1 MSNPE
6 PMTIPAMLADSAAR
20 YDSRPAVVDAGVTV
34 SYRELDD
41 RVRDWARAYLAN
53 GVRHGDR
60 VALWAPNRLEFILAM
75 LGAQSVG
82 AAVVPL
88 NTRYTGHEAK
98 VILERSRACV
108 LVVDD
113 GFLGRGFIQMLADAA
128 ATADGPPGDG
138 PIPGL
143 PNLRTVVDLSAPGT
157 GTDRLGIEEFLTL
170 GKSVPEEQ
178 ARQVAAAVSP
188 EDVVDILYT
197 SGTTG
202 LPKGVM
208 SAHRQ
213 TIGVARVWARGA
225 ELSPDDRYAVVNPF
239 FHGFGYKAGMISS
252 LVAGTAIYPVANF
265 DTDALLELIQG
276 ARITVL
282 PGVPTIFT
290 SLLDHPRLKEFDL
303 SSLRF
308 AIAGATAAPSTLFQD
323 MVNILG
329 FTTIAQAYGLTEC
342 VVATLSRPNEELSHA
357 AQTTGPAVPG
367 LEIRIID
374 AAGQEVPVGHD
385 GEILLRGDTVMLG
398 YFEDEA
404 ATRAAISDEGWFHT
418 GDVGQLD
425 EHGCLK
431 ITDRLK
437 DMYIVGGFNVYP
449 AEIENALRQHP
460 AVNES
465 AVIGIDDARLGTV
478 GRAYVALYQDAA
490 DRPSAEDLI
499 AFCRTRLANFK
510 VPREVIFVTDFPRN
524 GTGKI
529 MKSELRTLAESAR
542 ES

>member
-1 MSNPE
+1 MSNSE
-6 PMTIPAMLADSAAR
+6 PMTIPAMLAEAAER
-20 YDSRPAVVDAGVTV
+20 YEAHPAVVGDTTV

-41 RVRDWARAYLAN
+41 RVRDWARAYLAQ
-53 GVRHGDR
+53 GVGHGDR

-82 AAVVPL
+82 AAIVPL
-88 NTRYTGHEAK
+88 NTRYTGPEAR
-98 VILERSRACV
+98 VIMERSRARL

-113 GFLGRGFIQMLADAA
+113 SFLGRGFTHMLAAA
-128 ATADGPPGDG
+128 AADSEGLPGDG

-143 PNLRTVVDLSAPGT
+143 PHLRAIVDLSGPSTGT
-157 GTDRLGIEEFLTL
+157 GRLGVDEFLAA
-170 GKSVPEEQ
+170 GKSVSEDE
-178 ARQVAAAVSP
+178 ARRVAAAVSP
-188 EDVVDILYT
+188 DDVVDILYT

-202 LPKGVM
+202 VPKGVM

-213 TIGVARVWARGA
+213 TLGVARAWAKGA
-225 ELSPDDRYAVVNPF
+225 ELEPADRYAVVNPF

-252 LVAGTAIYPVANF
+252 LVSGTTIYPVANF
-265 DTDALLELIQG
+265 DTDTLLDLIQT

-290 SLLDHPRLKEFDL
+290 SLLDHPRLGDYDL

-308 AIAGATAAPSTLFQD
+308 AIAGATAAPSTLFRD
-323 MVNILG
+323 MVHILG
-329 FTTIAQAYGLTEC
+329 FKTIAQAYGLTEC
-342 VVATLSRPNEELSHA
+342 VVATLSRPNEELAHA
-357 AQTTGPAVPG
+357 AQTTGPAVAG
-367 LEIRIID
+367 IEIRVID
-374 AAGQEVPVGHD
+374 AEGNDVPVGQD

-404 ATRAAISDEGWFHT
+404 ATRAAIDEDGWFHT

-449 AEIENALRQHP
+449 AEVENALRQHP

-465 AVIGIDDARLGTV
+465 AVIGIEDARLGTV
-478 GRAYVALYQDAA
+478 GRAYVALYQDVA
-490 DRPSAEDLI
+490 DKPSAEDLI

-510 VPREVIFVTDFPRN
+510 VPREIVFVTEFPRN

-529 MKSELRTLAESAR
+529 MKSELRALAGAGNAG
-542 ES
+542 